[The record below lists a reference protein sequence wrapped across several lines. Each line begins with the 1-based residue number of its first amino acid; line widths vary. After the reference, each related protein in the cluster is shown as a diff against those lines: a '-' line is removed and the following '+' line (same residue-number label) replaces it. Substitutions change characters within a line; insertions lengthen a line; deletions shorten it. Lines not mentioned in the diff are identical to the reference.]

1 MSWRSGSLP
10 LLCRAPILIN
20 VYYFCRY
27 PQVDACGPHFS
38 IHFKFFPILEGFSNL
53 WSIFKSFRVSFQV
66 CQVEFTHVLEHEV
79 DVLIVVGAVNIQQ
92 PDDVGMVTEVLQEHD
107 LPEGPLRIRLVP
119 ESVEDLFD
127 SHHTSALPVNRLP
140 YYSVSLDGYSTKKK
154 KN

>member
-1 MSWRSGSLP
+1 MRPSFLYP
-10 LLCRAPILIN
+10 L
-20 VYYFCRY
+20 
-27 PQVDACGPHFS
+27 QVLSNFRR
-38 IHFKFFPILEGFSNL
+38 IFKNL

-92 PDDVGMVTEVLQEHD
+92 PDDVGMVAEVLQEHD

-140 YYSVSLDGYSTKKK
+140 YYSVSLDGYSKIKK
-154 KN
+154 